1 MPKDLLQAKKTVSW
15 NGGKVPQIKLT
26 PSVVLFSVSDDSP
39 ALLLP
44 ASLCV
49 SPWSEVCR
57 LFNVIQEVIQCSELN
72 YFWVR
77 LSNFRKQ
84 KWLLFKVNF
93 KNVIL
98 TLLLE
103 VSANIVRLCS
113 CCACTMRSQLL
124 QNSVWH
130 VAHVTESGSS
140 LPTTNENE
148 NWNQYWYKKAFR

>member
-1 MPKDLLQAKKTVSW
+1 MSKELLQAEKTRVMKW
-15 NGGKVPQIKLT
+15 WKGA
-26 PSVVLFSVSDDSP
+26 SDKTYPFRSFV
-39 ALLLP
+39 
-44 ASLCV
+44 LCV
-49 SPWSEVCR
+49 RWFPCLTAACITLRFAMVWS
-57 LFNVIQEVIQCSELN
+57 LQIFYVIQEVIQCSELN
-72 YFWVR
+72 YFWFR
-77 LSNFRKQ
+77 LSNFRKR
-84 KWLLFKVNF
+84 KWLLFKINF
-93 KNVIL
+93 KNVTL

-103 VSANIVRLCS
+103 VSANIVKLCS